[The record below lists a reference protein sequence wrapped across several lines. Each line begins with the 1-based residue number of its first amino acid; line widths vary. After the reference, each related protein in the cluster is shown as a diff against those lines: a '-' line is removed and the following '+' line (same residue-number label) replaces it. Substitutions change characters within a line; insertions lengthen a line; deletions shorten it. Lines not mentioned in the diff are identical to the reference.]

1 MACLP
6 YAPGMAAALALHVRN
21 LPDYDKQ
28 LHVLYL
34 ANDILL
40 KRLSQRPPG
49 SAADA
54 DEVAQAFKPFLPG
67 VLGMA
72 FSTGGR
78 TDQVKERLLKILT
91 FWADRKLYDRDTMQ
105 QLEAALLSGD
115 PNAMLQA
122 PPPKQ
127 AGRAG
132 KRKWDQP
139 APSASSAG
147 NAAPLVTHPP
157 LPAAQ
162 QAPTSPPLPAPY
174 PLQPTAPQPPY
185 QDPQMQQPG
194 YSQPYQHHSGSMGMQ
209 SMATSSFGM
218 LNSTLGTPGTAPW
231 QTQAAQQQ
239 PWGMGG
245 GQAPVYGHYPQPGM
259 GSMTHQTPGKPP
271 CFMFRWFSLR

>member
-1 MACLP
+1 M
-6 YAPGMAAALALHVRN
+6 LALGSVCRITASLSWFNVDLLGSVVRFCFWSVCD
-21 LPDYDKQ
+21 P
-28 LHVLYL
+28 
-34 ANDILL
+34 ILKGL
-40 KRLSQRPPG
+40 
-49 SAADA
+49 
-54 DEVAQAFKPFLPG
+54 
-67 VLGMA
+67 
-72 FSTGGR
+72 
-78 TDQVKERLLKILT
+78 
-91 FWADRKLYDRDTMQ
+91 
-105 QLEAALLSGD
+105 
-115 PNAMLQA
+115 
-122 PPPKQ
+122 Q